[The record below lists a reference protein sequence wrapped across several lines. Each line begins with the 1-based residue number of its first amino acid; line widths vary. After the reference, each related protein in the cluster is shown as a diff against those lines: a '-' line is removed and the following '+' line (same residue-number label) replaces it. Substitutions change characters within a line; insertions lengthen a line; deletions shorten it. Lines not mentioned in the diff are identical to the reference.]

1 MLSPGAGLGAEAGAR
16 MRVKKA
22 HEALIEAINAFP
34 VGSKEQQ
41 ALLRVSQTLS
51 LFAREAPAGPGA
63 GGPPGGVPPGIA
75 AMNAP
80 GGLPSGGPPGMPPG
94 GGAEPPMPGGP
105 PV

>member
-1 MLSPGAGLGAEAGAR
+1 

-51 LFAREAPAGPGA
+51 LFAREAPAGAG
-63 GGPPGGVPPGIA
+63 GGPPGGGVPPGIA
-75 AMNAP
+75 AMNMP
-80 GGLPSGGPPGMPPG
+80 GGGAPPGGPPMPPG
-94 GGAEPPMPGGP
+94 GGVEMPGGP
-105 PV
+105 PA